1 MTSSRTALAK
11 LKGEWAEL
19 QFMTRA
25 LALGLRVARV
35 YGDSAR
41 YDFMVDAGGSLT
53 RVQIKSAWHLQNST
67 YRLGAQRGA
76 PLGKVPYRTQELD
89 FVIGYVVPE
98 DAWYVVPAGALVHQR
113 NFWVYPH
120 RLNSRGRFEQY
131 RDAWHLLGPIP
142 TPERFDLHACAEPAP
157 PCLGELVAN
166 QSEPVQSYGVAK
178 TKEEPCPRTGEQR
191 P

>member
-1 MTSSRTALAK
+1 MPPSRTALAK

-41 YDFMVDAGGSLT
+41 YDFFVDAGGRLS
-53 RVQIKSAWHLQNST
+53 RVQIKSAWRARHSA
-67 YRLGAQRGA
+67 YCVGAQRGA

-98 DAWYVVPAGALVHQR
+98 EAWYVVPAAVLARQR
-113 NFWVYPH
+113 QFWVYPQ
-120 RLNSRGRFEQY
+120 RPNSRGRFEQY
-131 RDAWHLLGPIP
+131 RDAWRLLGPIP
-142 TPERFDLHACAEPAP
+142 AEKRFDLNACAEPEWP
-157 PCLGELVAN
+157 PSGISESPS
-166 QSEPVQSYGVAK
+166 QSSPKVSS
-178 TKEEPCPRTGEQR
+178 
-191 P
+191 

>member
-1 MTSSRTALAK
+1 MPSSRRALAK

-41 YDFMVDAGGSLT
+41 YDFLVDAGGTLS
-53 RVQIKSAWHLQNST
+53 RVQIKSVWRSHNST

-76 PLGKVPYRTQELD
+76 PLGKVPYRAHELD

-98 DAWYVVPAGALVHQR
+98 DAWYVVPARVLARRR
-113 NFWVYPH
+113 NFWVYPQ
-120 RLNSRGRFEQY
+120 RPDSRGRFEQY

-142 TPERFDLHACAEPAP
+142 AEKRSQRFDLNACADP
-157 PCLGELVAN
+157 ELVA
-166 QSEPVQSYGVAK
+166 SS
-178 TKEEPCPRTGEQR
+178 
-191 P
+191 